1 MIKAYRVKIL
11 KRKSKNRQTFC
22 GNIEKNDKVAD
33 KMANK
38 ATDDESKDVNIDSSV
53 NYHGVNIDN
62 ILNKNYVNINNLS
75 LA

>member
-11 KRKSKNRQTFC
+11 KRKSKNRRAFC

-33 KMANK
+33 KMVNK
-38 ATDDESKDVNIDSSV
+38 ANDDESKDVNIDSSV

-62 ILNKNYVNINNLS
+62 NLNKNYVNINNLS